1 MSAAASVPRD
11 GRAMPSRRATAPTAP
26 TAAAAAPTSSA
37 PSGAAEPT
45 SASEATTDGAKV
57 IRLDRGDAAAI
68 AVKVVINERQGKTSP
83 PWMIDVARRM
93 GVV

>member
-11 GRAMPSRRATAPTAP
+11 GRALPSRRATAPRAAP
-26 TAAAAAPTSSA
+26 TSSPTTSSA

-45 SASEATTDGAKV
+45 NAPEPAGDGAKV